1 MTPLDYATILARSGI
16 LRDRAEAV
24 GIIARGL
31 SDESPNDPFRQPW
44 PVEESVL
51 AACQYLHLEPTED
64 LAQLAAAIM
73 PTIPDHVLN
82 R

>member
-31 SDESPNDPFRQPW
+31 SDESPKR
-44 PVEESVL
+44 S
-51 AACQYLHLEPTED
+51 ASKHHRRSTK
-64 LAQLAAAIM
+64 
-73 PTIPDHVLN
+73 
-82 R
+82 